1 MRKLVIAALLA
12 TASATSASAQE
23 WPPRT
28 TSIVLGL
35 GPGSGLDLFARVIVD
50 ALQTKLG
57 TNFVLDYRVGAG
69 GNIAVEHVARS
80 VADGSVLGGAI
91 AAPIVTNPMFMK
103 LTIEPLKELAPVTVL
118 GTIPSV
124 VIASKKSGAK
134 SMQDFIAMLKQDPG
148 KYTFSSVGI
157 GTTGH
162 LSVELIALK
171 SGTKMV
177 HVPYKSTPEALQAV
191 MTGEVDMATLTVNL
205 TEQAILTDKVTGIAI
220 TSARRWPTLPD
231 IPTIAEAGIT
241 DMPVDA
247 WFGLF
252 APAKTPAA
260 IIDKIAQRGA
270 GDRANPRGPQADR
283 RHLLSPGGQHA
294 GGIRGTAAPG
304 AGDLEAGGGH
314 RWLEVR
320 SEWRVANREARLAY
334 SLRRRNFP
342 APCSLILRF
351 RGFQGARVVLARLRP
366 GENFFVRL
374 VRWIPKCRWA
384 AAPAWI
390 SRVRRRSEWRGWCD
404 PGRTRRRCRS
414 TSSSESRVRARLT
427 RLLIVPTAQSQIAAA
442 SS

>member
-1 MRKLVIAALLA
+1 MSPTLRTASFLTAALVAA
-12 TASATSASAQE
+12 TFASPASAQE

-103 LTIEPLKELAPVTVL
+103 LSIEPLKELAPVTVL

-124 VIASKKSGAK
+124 VIASEERRQVDAGLHRNARR
-134 SMQDFIAMLKQDPG
+134 DTG

-162 LSVELIALK
+162 LSVELIALR

-260 IIDKIAQRGA
+260 IIDKIAQEVRVIG
-270 GDRANPRGPQADR
+270 NPRGPQADR
-283 RHLLSPGGQHA
+283 RHLLSPGREHA
-294 GGIRGTAAPG
+294 GGVRRAA
-304 AGDLEAGGGH
+304 AQEQVT
-314 RWLEVR
+314 WK
-320 SEWRVANREARLAY
+320 
-334 SLRRRNFP
+334 
-342 APCSLILRF
+342 
-351 RGFQGARVVLARLRP
+351 RVVETIGL
-366 GENFFVRL
+366 
-374 VRWIPKCRWA
+374 K
-384 AAPAWI
+384 
-390 SRVRRRSEWRGWCD
+390 
-404 PGRTRRRCRS
+404 
-414 TSSSESRVRARLT
+414 
-427 RLLIVPTAQSQIAAA
+427 
-442 SS
+442 

>member
-1 MRKLVIAALLA
+1 MRKLVIASLLA
-12 TASATSASAQE
+12 AAFATSASAQE

-80 VADGSVLGGAI
+80 VADGSVLAGAI

-103 LTIEPLKELAPVTVL
+103 LPIEPLKELAPVTVL

-124 VIASKKSGAK
+124 VIASKKSGAR
-134 SMQDFIAMLKQDPG
+134 SMQDFIAMLRRDPG

-231 IPTIAEAGIT
+231 IPTIAEAGIA

-252 APAKTPAA
+252 APARTPAA
-260 IIDKIAQRGA
+260 IIDKIAQ
-270 GDRANPRGPQADR
+270 
-283 RHLLSPGGQHA
+283 
-294 GGIRGTAAPG
+294 
-304 AGDLEAGGGH
+304 
-314 RWLEVR
+314 EVR
-320 SEWRVANREARLAY
+320 AIEQIPEVRKRIEGTFYRPVANTPAEFAAL
-334 SLRRRNFP
+334 LR
-342 APCSLILRF
+342 
-351 RGFQGARVVLARLRP
+351 QEQVTWKRVVDAVGL
-366 GENFFVRL
+366 
-374 VRWIPKCRWA
+374 K
-384 AAPAWI
+384 
-390 SRVRRRSEWRGWCD
+390 
-404 PGRTRRRCRS
+404 
-414 TSSSESRVRARLT
+414 
-427 RLLIVPTAQSQIAAA
+427 
-442 SS
+442 

>member
-1 MRKLVIAALLA
+1 MSRTLRTASFLTAALVAA
-12 TASATSASAQE
+12 TYASPASAQE

-103 LTIEPLKELAPVTVL
+103 LSIEPLKELAPVTVL

-124 VIASKKSGAK
+124 VIASKKSGAR
-134 SMQDFIAMLKQDPG
+134 SMQDFIAMLRRDPG

-260 IIDKIAQRGA
+260 IIERSPRRCGRSSKSPRSASGSKAPSIA
-270 GDRANPRGPQADR
+270 
-283 RHLLSPGGQHA
+283 
-294 GGIRGTAAPG
+294 
-304 AGDLEAGGGH
+304 
-314 RWLEVR
+314 RW
-320 SEWRVANREARLAY
+320 
-334 SLRRRNFP
+334 P
-342 APCSLILRF
+342 T
-351 RGFQGARVVLARLRP
+351 
-366 GENFFVRL
+366 
-374 VRWIPKCRWA
+374 
-384 AAPAWI
+384 
-390 SRVRRRSEWRGWCD
+390 RRRSS
-404 PGRTRRRCRS
+404 PRCCARS
-414 TSSSESRVRARLT
+414 R
-427 RLLIVPTAQSQIAAA
+427 
-442 SS
+442 

>member
-1 MRKLVIAALLA
+1 MRKLVIASLLA
-12 TASATSASAQE
+12 AAFATSASAQE

-80 VADGSVLGGAI
+80 VADGSVLAGAI

-103 LTIEPLKELAPVTVL
+103 LPIEPLKELAPVTVL

-124 VIASKKSGAK
+124 VIASKKSGAR
-134 SMQDFIAMLKQDPG
+134 SMQDFIAMLRRDPG
-148 KYTFSSVGI
+148 KYTFSSVGV

-162 LSVELIALK
+162 LSVELISLK

-231 IPTIAEAGIT
+231 IPTIAEAGIA

-252 APAKTPAA
+252 APARTPAA
-260 IIDKIAQRGA
+260 IIDKIAQ
-270 GDRANPRGPQADR
+270 
-283 RHLLSPGGQHA
+283 
-294 GGIRGTAAPG
+294 
-304 AGDLEAGGGH
+304 
-314 RWLEVR
+314 EVR
-320 SEWRVANREARLAY
+320 AIEQIPEVRKRIEGTFYRPVANTPAEFAAL
-334 SLRRRNFP
+334 LR
-342 APCSLILRF
+342 
-351 RGFQGARVVLARLRP
+351 QEQVTWKRVVDAVGL
-366 GENFFVRL
+366 
-374 VRWIPKCRWA
+374 K
-384 AAPAWI
+384 
-390 SRVRRRSEWRGWCD
+390 
-404 PGRTRRRCRS
+404 
-414 TSSSESRVRARLT
+414 
-427 RLLIVPTAQSQIAAA
+427 
-442 SS
+442 

>member
-1 MRKLVIAALLA
+1 MRKLVITALLA
-12 TASATSASAQE
+12 AALATSASAQE

-50 ALQTKLG
+50 ALQSKLG

-103 LTIEPLKELAPVTVL
+103 LSIEPLKELAPVTVL

-134 SMQDFIAMLKQDPG
+134 SMQDFIAMLKRDPG

-231 IPTIAEAGIT
+231 IPTIAEAGIA

-252 APAKTPAA
+252 APAKTPPA
-260 IIDKIAQRGA
+260 IIDKIAQ
-270 GDRANPRGPQADR
+270 
-283 RHLLSPGGQHA
+283 
-294 GGIRGTAAPG
+294 
-304 AGDLEAGGGH
+304 
-314 RWLEVR
+314 EVR
-320 SEWRVANREARLAY
+320 AIEQIPEVRKRIEGTFYRPVANTPAEFAAL
-334 SLRRRNFP
+334 LR
-342 APCSLILRF
+342 
-351 RGFQGARVVLARLRP
+351 QEQVTWKRVVDMVGL
-366 GENFFVRL
+366 
-374 VRWIPKCRWA
+374 K
-384 AAPAWI
+384 
-390 SRVRRRSEWRGWCD
+390 
-404 PGRTRRRCRS
+404 
-414 TSSSESRVRARLT
+414 
-427 RLLIVPTAQSQIAAA
+427 
-442 SS
+442 

>member
-1 MRKLVIAALLA
+1 MSPTLRTASFLTAALVAA
-12 TASATSASAQE
+12 TYASPASAQE

-69 GNIAVEHVARS
+69 GNIAVEHVARA

-103 LTIEPLKELAPVTVL
+103 LSIEPLKELAPVTVL

-124 VIASKKSGAK
+124 VIASKKSGAR
-134 SMQDFIAMLKQDPG
+134 SMQDFIAMLRRDPG

-191 MTGEVDMATLTVNL
+191 MTGEVDMATLTVSL

-260 IIDKIAQRGA
+260 IIEKIAQ
-270 GDRANPRGPQADR
+270 
-283 RHLLSPGGQHA
+283 
-294 GGIRGTAAPG
+294 
-304 AGDLEAGGGH
+304 
-314 RWLEVR
+314 EVR
-320 SEWRVANREARLAY
+320 AIEQIPEVRKRIEGTFYRPVANTPAEFAAL
-334 SLRRRNFP
+334 LRQEQVTWR
-342 APCSLILRF
+342 
-351 RGFQGARVVLARLRP
+351 RVVDTIGL
-366 GENFFVRL
+366 
-374 VRWIPKCRWA
+374 K
-384 AAPAWI
+384 
-390 SRVRRRSEWRGWCD
+390 
-404 PGRTRRRCRS
+404 
-414 TSSSESRVRARLT
+414 
-427 RLLIVPTAQSQIAAA
+427 
-442 SS
+442 

>member
-1 MRKLVIAALLA
+1 MRKLVIASLLA
-12 TASATSASAQE
+12 AAFATSASAQE

-80 VADGSVLGGAI
+80 AADGSVLAGAI

-103 LTIEPLKELAPVTVL
+103 LAIEPLKELAPVTVL

-134 SMQDFIAMLKQDPG
+134 SMQDFIAMLRRDPG
-148 KYTFSSVGI
+148 KYTFSSVGV

-162 LSVELIALK
+162 LSVELISLK

-231 IPTIAEAGIT
+231 IPTIAEAGIA

-252 APAKTPAA
+252 APARTPAA
-260 IIDKIAQRGA
+260 IIDKIAQ
-270 GDRANPRGPQADR
+270 
-283 RHLLSPGGQHA
+283 
-294 GGIRGTAAPG
+294 
-304 AGDLEAGGGH
+304 
-314 RWLEVR
+314 EVR
-320 SEWRVANREARLAY
+320 AIEQIPEVRKRIEGTFYRPVANTPAEFAAL
-334 SLRRRNFP
+334 LR
-342 APCSLILRF
+342 
-351 RGFQGARVVLARLRP
+351 QEQVTWKRVVDAVGL
-366 GENFFVRL
+366 
-374 VRWIPKCRWA
+374 K
-384 AAPAWI
+384 
-390 SRVRRRSEWRGWCD
+390 
-404 PGRTRRRCRS
+404 
-414 TSSSESRVRARLT
+414 
-427 RLLIVPTAQSQIAAA
+427 
-442 SS
+442 

>member
-1 MRKLVIAALLA
+1 LLA
-12 TASATSASAQE
+12 AASATSASAQE

-103 LTIEPLKELAPVTVL
+103 LAIEPLKELAPVTVL

-134 SMQDFIAMLKQDPG
+134 SMQDFIAMLRRDPG

-260 IIDKIAQRGA
+260 IVDKIAQ
-270 GDRANPRGPQADR
+270 
-283 RHLLSPGGQHA
+283 
-294 GGIRGTAAPG
+294 
-304 AGDLEAGGGH
+304 
-314 RWLEVR
+314 EVR
-320 SEWRVANREARLAY
+320 AIEQIPEVRKRIEGTFYRPVANTPAEFAAL
-334 SLRRRNFP
+334 LR
-342 APCSLILRF
+342 
-351 RGFQGARVVLARLRP
+351 QEQVTWKRVVDTVGL
-366 GENFFVRL
+366 
-374 VRWIPKCRWA
+374 K
-384 AAPAWI
+384 
-390 SRVRRRSEWRGWCD
+390 
-404 PGRTRRRCRS
+404 
-414 TSSSESRVRARLT
+414 
-427 RLLIVPTAQSQIAAA
+427 
-442 SS
+442 

>member
-12 TASATSASAQE
+12 AASATSASAQE

-80 VADGSVLGGAI
+80 VADGSVLAGAI

-103 LTIEPLKELAPVTVL
+103 LAIEPLKELVPVTVL

-134 SMQDFIAMLKQDPG
+134 SMQDFIAMLKRDPG

-205 TEQAILTDKVTGIAI
+205 TEQAILTGKVTGIAI

-231 IPTIAEAGIT
+231 IPTIAEAGIE

-252 APAKTPAA
+252 APAKTPPA
-260 IIDKIAQRGA
+260 IIDKIAQ
-270 GDRANPRGPQADR
+270 
-283 RHLLSPGGQHA
+283 
-294 GGIRGTAAPG
+294 
-304 AGDLEAGGGH
+304 
-314 RWLEVR
+314 EVR
-320 SEWRVANREARLAY
+320 AIEQIPEVRKRIEGTFYRPVANTPAEFAAL
-334 SLRRRNFP
+334 LRQEQVTWR
-342 APCSLILRF
+342 
-351 RGFQGARVVLARLRP
+351 RVVDTVGL
-366 GENFFVRL
+366 
-374 VRWIPKCRWA
+374 K
-384 AAPAWI
+384 
-390 SRVRRRSEWRGWCD
+390 
-404 PGRTRRRCRS
+404 
-414 TSSSESRVRARLT
+414 
-427 RLLIVPTAQSQIAAA
+427 
-442 SS
+442 

>member
-1 MRKLVIAALLA
+1 MRKLVIVALLA
-12 TASATSASAQE
+12 AASATSASAQD

-80 VADGSVLGGAI
+80 AADGSVLAGAI

-103 LTIEPLKELAPVTVL
+103 LAIEPLKELAPVTVL

-134 SMQDFIAMLKQDPG
+134 SMQDFIAMLRRDPG

-205 TEQAILTDKVTGIAI
+205 TEQAILTGKVTGIAI
-220 TSARRWPTLPD
+220 TSARRWPTLPEL
-231 IPTIAEAGIT
+231 PTIAEAGVPE
-241 DMPVDA
+241 MPVDA

-252 APAKTPAA
+252 APIKTPAA
-260 IIDKIAQRGA
+260 IIDKIAQ
-270 GDRANPRGPQADR
+270 
-283 RHLLSPGGQHA
+283 
-294 GGIRGTAAPG
+294 
-304 AGDLEAGGGH
+304 
-314 RWLEVR
+314 EVR
-320 SEWRVANREARLAY
+320 AIEQIPEVRKRIEGTFYRPVANTPAEFAAL
-334 SLRRRNFP
+334 LR
-342 APCSLILRF
+342 
-351 RGFQGARVVLARLRP
+351 QEQVTWKRVVDTVGL
-366 GENFFVRL
+366 
-374 VRWIPKCRWA
+374 K
-384 AAPAWI
+384 
-390 SRVRRRSEWRGWCD
+390 
-404 PGRTRRRCRS
+404 
-414 TSSSESRVRARLT
+414 
-427 RLLIVPTAQSQIAAA
+427 
-442 SS
+442 

>member
-1 MRKLVIAALLA
+1 MSPTLRTASFLTAALVAA
-12 TASATSASAQE
+12 TYAPPASAQE

-103 LTIEPLKELAPVTVL
+103 LSIEPLKELAPVTVL

-134 SMQDFIAMLKQDPG
+134 SMQDFIAMLRRDPG

-162 LSVELIALK
+162 LSVELIALR

-260 IIDKIAQRGA
+260 IIDKIAQ
-270 GDRANPRGPQADR
+270 
-283 RHLLSPGGQHA
+283 
-294 GGIRGTAAPG
+294 
-304 AGDLEAGGGH
+304 
-314 RWLEVR
+314 EVR
-320 SEWRVANREARLAY
+320 AIEQIPEVRKRIEGTFYRPVANTPAEFAAL
-334 SLRRRNFP
+334 LR
-342 APCSLILRF
+342 
-351 RGFQGARVVLARLRP
+351 QEQVTWKRVVETIGL
-366 GENFFVRL
+366 
-374 VRWIPKCRWA
+374 K
-384 AAPAWI
+384 
-390 SRVRRRSEWRGWCD
+390 
-404 PGRTRRRCRS
+404 
-414 TSSSESRVRARLT
+414 
-427 RLLIVPTAQSQIAAA
+427 
-442 SS
+442 

>member
-12 TASATSASAQE
+12 AASATSASAQE

-50 ALQTKLG
+50 ALQSKLG

-103 LTIEPLKELAPVTVL
+103 LAIEPLKELAPVTVL

-134 SMQDFIAMLKQDPG
+134 SMQDFIAMLRRDPG

-231 IPTIAEAGIT
+231 IPTIAEAGIA

-260 IIDKIAQRGA
+260 IVDKIAQ
-270 GDRANPRGPQADR
+270 
-283 RHLLSPGGQHA
+283 
-294 GGIRGTAAPG
+294 
-304 AGDLEAGGGH
+304 
-314 RWLEVR
+314 EVR
-320 SEWRVANREARLAY
+320 AIEQIPEVRKRIEGTFYRPVANTPAEFAAL
-334 SLRRRNFP
+334 LR
-342 APCSLILRF
+342 
-351 RGFQGARVVLARLRP
+351 QEQVTWKRVVDTVGL
-366 GENFFVRL
+366 
-374 VRWIPKCRWA
+374 K
-384 AAPAWI
+384 
-390 SRVRRRSEWRGWCD
+390 
-404 PGRTRRRCRS
+404 
-414 TSSSESRVRARLT
+414 
-427 RLLIVPTAQSQIAAA
+427 
-442 SS
+442 

>member
-50 ALQTKLG
+50 ALQSKLG

-103 LTIEPLKELAPVTVL
+103 LGIEPLKELAPVTVL

-124 VIASKKSGAK
+124 VIASKKNGAK
-134 SMQDFIAMLKQDPG
+134 SMQDFIAMLRRDPG

-205 TEQAILTDKVTGIAI
+205 TEQAILTDKVAGIAI

-231 IPTIAEAGIT
+231 IPTIAEAGIA

-252 APAKTPAA
+252 APAKTPPA
-260 IIDKIAQRGA
+260 IIEKIAR
-270 GDRANPRGPQADR
+270 
-283 RHLLSPGGQHA
+283 
-294 GGIRGTAAPG
+294 
-304 AGDLEAGGGH
+304 
-314 RWLEVR
+314 EVR
-320 SEWRVANREARLAY
+320 AIEQIPEVRKRIEGTFYRPVANTPAEFAAL
-334 SLRRRNFP
+334 LR
-342 APCSLILRF
+342 
-351 RGFQGARVVLARLRP
+351 QEQVTWKRVVDTVGL
-366 GENFFVRL
+366 
-374 VRWIPKCRWA
+374 K
-384 AAPAWI
+384 
-390 SRVRRRSEWRGWCD
+390 
-404 PGRTRRRCRS
+404 
-414 TSSSESRVRARLT
+414 
-427 RLLIVPTAQSQIAAA
+427 
-442 SS
+442 

>member
-1 MRKLVIAALLA
+1 VIAALLA

-50 ALQTKLG
+50 ALQSKLG

-103 LTIEPLKELAPVTVL
+103 LSIEPLKELAPVTVL

-134 SMQDFIAMLKQDPG
+134 SMQDFIAMLKRDPG

-191 MTGEVDMATLTVNL
+191 ITGEVDMATLTVSL
-205 TEQAILTDKVTGIAI
+205 TEQAILTDKVAGIAI

-231 IPTIAEAGIT
+231 IPTIAEAGIA

-252 APAKTPAA
+252 APAKTPPA
-260 IIDKIAQRGA
+260 IIDKIAQ
-270 GDRANPRGPQADR
+270 
-283 RHLLSPGGQHA
+283 
-294 GGIRGTAAPG
+294 
-304 AGDLEAGGGH
+304 
-314 RWLEVR
+314 EVR
-320 SEWRVANREARLAY
+320 AIEQIPEVRKRIEGTFYRPVANTPAEFAAL
-334 SLRRRNFP
+334 LR
-342 APCSLILRF
+342 
-351 RGFQGARVVLARLRP
+351 QEQVTWKRVVDMVGL
-366 GENFFVRL
+366 
-374 VRWIPKCRWA
+374 K
-384 AAPAWI
+384 
-390 SRVRRRSEWRGWCD
+390 
-404 PGRTRRRCRS
+404 
-414 TSSSESRVRARLT
+414 
-427 RLLIVPTAQSQIAAA
+427 
-442 SS
+442 

>member
-1 MRKLVIAALLA
+1 MSPTLRTASFLTAALVA
-12 TASATSASAQE
+12 TTFASPASAQE

-103 LTIEPLKELAPVTVL
+103 LSIEPLKELAPVTVL

-134 SMQDFIAMLKQDPG
+134 SMQDFIAMLRRDPG

-252 APAKTPAA
+252 APARTPAA
-260 IIDKIAQRGA
+260 TIDKIAQ
-270 GDRANPRGPQADR
+270 
-283 RHLLSPGGQHA
+283 
-294 GGIRGTAAPG
+294 
-304 AGDLEAGGGH
+304 
-314 RWLEVR
+314 EVR
-320 SEWRVANREARLAY
+320 AIEQIPEVRKRIEGTFYRPVANTPAEFAAL
-334 SLRRRNFP
+334 LRQEQVTWR
-342 APCSLILRF
+342 
-351 RGFQGARVVLARLRP
+351 RVVDTIGL
-366 GENFFVRL
+366 
-374 VRWIPKCRWA
+374 K
-384 AAPAWI
+384 
-390 SRVRRRSEWRGWCD
+390 
-404 PGRTRRRCRS
+404 
-414 TSSSESRVRARLT
+414 
-427 RLLIVPTAQSQIAAA
+427 
-442 SS
+442 